1 MTSLSMTS
9 SRHIGVLTGGGDV
22 PGLNSAIK
30 SVYMAAKEHGWT
42 RPGSTD
48 ANVTGILRGWKGA
61 LRMGEDPKRSTGHD
75 TVALTD
81 AVVRKVDRTG
91 GTFLHTSR
99 TRPDRMRVE
108 DLPENLA
115 ASAARLPRVGG
126 SEDIVDATDAVIRN
140 LEGHGIDSLVSIGG
154 DDTLGYAHTL
164 HSRGFPVIGIPK
176 TMDNDVRGTEYAL
189 GFSTALTRAAAFIDR
204 QRTHIGSNEVIGVF
218 RVFGRNAG
226 FTSLGTAMAVS
237 DTRCLIPEHAF
248 DLEALCHLVDLDHR
262 SNDSRYALVVVSE
275 GAMWKG
281 GKLEEYGE
289 PDGFG
294 HRKKMD
300 VGQQLAQ
307 EITRI
312 TKLPTRPQDL
322 TYDLRSGEPDPFDRI
337 VAMTFGALSVELL
350 ASGTTGRML
359 AIQNGLYTHAPLP
372 DANRGARTVDVESCY
387 DTARFRPRFSARLG
401 KPVFF

>member
-1 MTSLSMTS
+1 MP
-9 SRHIGVLTGGGDV
+9 HIGILTGGGDV

-30 SVYMAAKEHGWT
+30 SIYTAAKERGWT
-42 RPGSTD
+42 RPGGAD
-48 ANVTGILRGWKGA
+48 ASVTGILRGWKGA
-61 LRMGEDPKRSTGHD
+61 LRMGKDPRRSAGHD
-75 TVALTD
+75 TIALTD

-99 TRPDRMRVE
+99 TRPDRIRVR
-108 DLPENLA
+108 DLPESLA
-115 ASAARLPRVGG
+115 ALAATFPKVGG
-126 SEDIVDATDAVIRN
+126 SDDVVDATDAVIGN
-140 LEGHGIDSLVSIGG
+140 LEGHGIDCLVAIGG
-154 DDTLGYAHTL
+154 DDTLGYAFTL

-189 GFSTALTRAAAFIDR
+189 GFATALTRAADFIDR
-204 QRTHIGSNEVIGVF
+204 QRTHIGSNEVVGVF

-226 FTSLGTAMAVS
+226 FTSLGTAMTVS
-237 DTRCLIPEHAF
+237 DVRCAIPEHAF

-262 SNDSRYALVVVSE
+262 SNDSHYALVVVSE

-281 GKLEEYGE
+281 GRLEEYGE

-300 VGQQLAQ
+300 VGQQLAR

-322 TYDLRSGEPDPFDRI
+322 TYDLRSGEPGPFDRI
-337 VAMTFGALSVELL
+337 VATSFGALAVELL
-350 ASGTTGRML
+350 AEGKTGRML
-359 AIQNGLYTHAPLP
+359 AVQSGLYTHAPLP
-372 DANRGARTVDVESCY
+372 DAAHGARTVDVATYY
-387 DTARFRPRFSARLG
+387 DAARFRPRFAGQLG

>member
-1 MTSLSMTS
+1 MK
-9 SRHIGVLTGGGDV
+9 HIGVLTGGGDV

-30 SVYMAAKEHGWT
+30 SVYHSAKERGWL
-42 RPGSTD
+42 RPGSSD
-48 ANVTGILRGWKGA
+48 AHVTGILRGWKGA
-61 LRMGEDPKRSTGHD
+61 LRMGEDPMGSAGKD

-81 AVVRKVDRTG
+81 AAVRTVDRTG

-99 TRPDRMRVE
+99 TRPDRLKIK
-108 DLPENLA
+108 DLPESLQAKA
-115 ASAARLPRVGG
+115 AELPRVGG
-126 SEDIVDATDAVIRN
+126 CDDTVDATDAVIRN
-140 LEGHGIDSLVSIGG
+140 LKGHGIECLVAIGG
-154 DDTLGYAHTL
+154 DDTLGYACTL

-189 GFSTALTRAAAFIDR
+189 GFATALTRAVAFIDR
-204 QRTHIGSNEVIGVF
+204 QRTHIGSNEIVGVF

-237 DTRCLIPEHAF
+237 DIRCAIPEHPF
-248 DLEALCHLVDLDHR
+248 DLEALCALLAEDRR
-262 SNDSRYALVVVSE
+262 SNESHYALVIVSE

-281 GKLEEYGE
+281 GELTEYGE

-300 VGQQLAQ
+300 VGQRLAS
-307 EITRI
+307 EITRL

-322 TYDLRSGEPDPFDRI
+322 TYDLRSGAPDPFDRI
-337 VAMTFGALSVELL
+337 VATTFGALAVELL
-350 ASGTTGRML
+350 AQGVTGRML

-372 DANRGARTVDVESCY
+372 DAARGARTVDVATYY
-387 DTARFRPRFSARLG
+387 DTARFRPRFSAQLG
-401 KPVFF
+401 KPAFF

>member
-1 MTSLSMTS
+1 MAT
-9 SRHIGVLTGGGDV
+9 RHIGILTGGGDV

-30 SVYMAAKEHGWT
+30 SVYTAAKEHGWI
-42 RPGSTD
+42 RAGGAD

-61 LRMGEDPKRSTGHD
+61 LRMGEDPKRSEGHD
-75 TVALTD
+75 TTVLTD
-81 AVVRKVDRTG
+81 AALRKVDRTG

-99 TRPDRMRVE
+99 TRPDRLRLKDV
-108 DLPENLA
+108 PENLA
-115 ASAARLPRVGG
+115 GRAARFPRVA
-126 SEDIVDATDAVIRN
+126 SEGDERDDIVDATDAVIEN
-140 LEGHGIDSLVSIGG
+140 LEGHGIDCLVAIGG

-189 GFSTALTRAAAFIDR
+189 GFATALTRATAFIER
-204 QRTHIGSNEVIGVF
+204 QRTHIGSNEVVGVF

-226 FTSLGTAMAVS
+226 FTALGTAMAIS
-237 DTRCLIPEHAF
+237 DIRCAIPEHAF
-248 DLEALCHLVDLDHR
+248 DLEALCRQVALDHR

-322 TYDLRSGEPDPFDRI
+322 TYDLRSGDPDPLDRI
-337 VAMTFGALSVELL
+337 VAASFGALAVELL
-350 ASGTTGRML
+350 AAGTTGRML

-372 DANRGARTVDVESCY
+372 DAAHGARTVDVATYY
-387 DTARFRPRFSARLG
+387 DAARFRPRFAAQLG

>member
-1 MTSLSMTS
+1 MTSMTAK
-9 SRHIGVLTGGGDV
+9 HIGILTGGGDV

-30 SVYMAAKEHGWT
+30 SVYTAAKEHGWM

-61 LRMGEDPKRSTGHD
+61 LRMGEDPKLSAGHD
-75 TVALTD
+75 TLALTD
-81 AVVRKVDRTG
+81 AAVRKVDRTG

-99 TRPDRMRVE
+99 IRPDRLRVR
-108 DLPENLA
+108 DLPESIA
-115 ASAARLPRVGG
+115 AHAARLPRVGG
-126 SEDIVDATDAVIRN
+126 SEDLVDATDAVIGN
-140 LEGHGIDSLVSIGG
+140 LQGHGIDCLVSIGG

-164 HSRGFPVIGIPK
+164 QSRGFPVIGIPK
-176 TMDNDVRGTEYAL
+176 TMDNDVRGTEYAI
-189 GFSTALTRAAAFIDR
+189 GFATALTRAAAFIDR
-204 QRTHIGSNEVIGVF
+204 QRTHIGSNEVVGVF

-226 FTSLGTAMAVS
+226 FTSLGAAMAVS
-237 DTRCLIPEHAF
+237 DVRCVIPELPF
-248 DLEALCHLVDLDHR
+248 DLGALCDLVAQDHR
-262 SNDSRYALVVVSE
+262 SNDSRYALVVASE

-300 VGQQLAQ
+300 VGQQLAS
-307 EITRI
+307 EITRL

-337 VAMTFGALSVELL
+337 VASTFGALAVELL

-359 AIQNGLYTHAPLP
+359 AIQNGLYAHAPLP
-372 DANRGARTVDVESCY
+372 DAARGARTVDVATSY
-387 DTARFRPRFSARLG
+387 DAARFRPRLSARLG
-401 KPVFF
+401 KPALF